1 MGQIPKSLGNCT
13 KLIRL
18 CLEGNQLTG
27 KCMIRVHFSLDFLK
41 SFFLAGQIPKSI
53 GNCKGLKELGLA
65 GNQLEG
71 ILSHPKTLLP
81 ENLHSKILHTRTF
94 TGTESSEKIL
104 NQRLPKCRIYVV
116 DDDSD
121 DDGDY

>member
-1 MGQIPKSLGNCT
+1 
-13 KLIRL
+13 
-18 CLEGNQLTG
+18 
-27 KCMIRVHFSLDFLK
+27 MIRVHFSLDFLK

-53 GNCKGLKELGLA
+53 GHCTGLKELGLA

-94 TGTESSEKIL
+94 TGTESPKRIL
-104 NQRLPKCRIYVV
+104 NQQLPNCSIIV
-116 DDDSD
+116 DDQHDSRDYGDRNYDSSD
-121 DDGDY
+121 DGSVLTSDY